1 MMRSSA
7 AILGRCSNPAYFR
20 FGSDTAERRAK
31 ISVRFAGMQPK
42 ADVPLTAI
50 IYKATGNLRAVQI
63 LLGHTKIESTVVDA
77 KTRSPW
83 PKALRCSG
91 SPPAPWV
98 LRAGTS
104 EIMRLE

>member
-50 IYKATGNLRAVQI
+50 IYNATGNLRAVQI
-63 LLGHTKIESTVVDA
+63 LLGHTKIESTVVDVED
-77 KTRSPW
+77 
-83 PKALRCSG
+83 ALTL
-91 SPPAPWV
+91 AE
-98 LRAGTS
+98 GT
-104 EIMRLE
+104 EV